1 MASLSNIEKIKL
13 EKFFGMASGYVLDF
27 SNRSF
32 QEFIFDSVGID
43 IYDEKYDYDTGSKA
57 NRLRAFWS
65 EESDYLV
72 SILLNDLL
80 EYWKTKK
87 LIDLEEITQPETN
100 LYEECLLIVERL
112 EHVTSQGAAETFQSF
127 TSDKKISLL
136 AESIRE
142 SIRRNAPEVALDRL
156 HTFVVKY
163 IRHLCKRHG
172 IIFDRHTPLH
182 SLFGMYVKHM
192 KKKGLIESEMTERI
206 LKSSISILDS
216 FNDVRNNQSFAHDN
230 PLLNHDE
237 ALLIFNN
244 IAASIRF
251 LEAIEDD
258 KFEIIEDENDFDED
272 DIPF

>member
-1 MASLSNIEKIKL
+1 MSSLSNIEKIKL

-32 QEFIFDSVGID
+32 QEFIFDSVGIN
-43 IYDEKYDYDTGSKA
+43 IYDDKYDYETGSKA

-65 EESDYLV
+65 EESDYLF
-72 SILLNDLL
+72 SILLSDLL

-87 LIDLEEITQPETN
+87 LVDMEEITHPEEN
-100 LYEECLLIVERL
+100 LYKECLLVAERL
-112 EHVTSQGAAETFQSF
+112 ENISSQGAAETFQSF
-127 TSDKKISLL
+127 TSNKNFSML

-163 IRHLCKRHG
+163 IRHLCERHG
-172 IIFDRHTPLH
+172 INFDRHTPLH
-182 SLFGMYVKHM
+182 SLFGIYVKHM
-192 KKKGLIESEMTERI
+192 KKEGLIESEMTERI

-244 IAASIRF
+244 IAASIQF
-251 LEAIEDD
+251 LEAIEED
-258 KFEIIEDENDFDED
+258 KFEIINDENGFDED